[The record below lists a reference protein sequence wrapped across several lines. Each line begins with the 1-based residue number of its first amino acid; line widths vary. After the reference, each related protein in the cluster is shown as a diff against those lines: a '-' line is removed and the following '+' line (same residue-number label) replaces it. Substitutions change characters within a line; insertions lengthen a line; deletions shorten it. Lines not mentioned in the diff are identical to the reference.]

1 LRIAIG
7 PARPAG
13 RETDAP
19 DGLPPRSSAHKRP
32 AQQQSQER
40 IDIEMGAF
48 ADMDEDVK
56 NLKTIENNFGAR
68 WHRPINYLPSAKRRI
83 LI

>member
-13 RETDAP
+13 RETDVP

-32 AQQQSQER
+32 AQQQSQDR
-40 IDIEMGAF
+40 IDIEMEAL
-48 ADMDEDVK
+48 ADPDKNVK
-56 NLKTIENNFGAR
+56 NLATIENNFDAR
-68 WHRPINYLPSAKRRI
+68 
-83 LI
+83 